1 MQPAKLGEDLVG
13 QRWKAEWEVDLREAT
28 SPGAHLGVGGGDAGE
43 VGDAEGEARPSLF
56 QPRMPLRQG
65 PHLAD
70 RYKPWRVRV
79 LLLHFLLPS
88 QCLSFLESTPIP

>member
-1 MQPAKLGEDLVG
+1 MQPAKLGEDLVDRDG
-13 QRWKAEWEVDLREAT
+13 RLSGRSISGKPPLPGPT
-28 SPGAHLGVGGGDAGE
+28 SGWGGDAGE